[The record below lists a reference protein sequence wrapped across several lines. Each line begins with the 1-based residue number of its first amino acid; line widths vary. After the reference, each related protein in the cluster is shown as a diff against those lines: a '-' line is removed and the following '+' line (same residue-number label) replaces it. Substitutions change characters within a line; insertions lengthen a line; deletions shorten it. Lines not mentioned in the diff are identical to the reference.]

1 MTWIRDVFRR
11 RALERDLAEEIR
23 QHLDEKVDDLML
35 QGISRDEAT
44 RRARREFGNSTLV
57 KEDVRVAWGWTRWE
71 QFAGD
76 VRHGLRQVRR
86 NPAFS
91 AIAIATLRG
100 AARNTNGKRGGHST
114 PHCSWTPARLR
125 QSAPV

>member
-1 MTWIRDVFRR
+1 MTWIRNVFRR

-57 KEDVRVAWGWTRWE
+57 EEQGRDVWRWPFVEDGMVDLRMRSGICAAHRRSRPPRSPRWPW
-71 QFAGD
+71 A
-76 VRHGLRQVRR
+76 
-86 NPAFS
+86 
-91 AIAIATLRG
+91 
-100 AARNTNGKRGGHST
+100 
-114 PHCSWTPARLR
+114 
-125 QSAPV
+125 